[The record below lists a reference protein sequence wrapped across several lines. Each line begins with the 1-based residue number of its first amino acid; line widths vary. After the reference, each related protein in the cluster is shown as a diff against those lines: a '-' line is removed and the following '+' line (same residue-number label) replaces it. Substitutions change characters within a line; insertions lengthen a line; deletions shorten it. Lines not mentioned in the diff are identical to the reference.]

1 MTTNGPR
8 SQARFARQR
17 GLRRVGGAHES
28 RRLPPT
34 GGSVPQCLRG
44 AYVVALAIAL
54 SACSTTPPRVN
65 APSFD
70 ILITNAQIVDGSGGA
85 PRKGSIAITGGK
97 IAAVGDVNGTAA
109 RTIDAKGRTV
119 SPGFIDL
126 HSHSD
131 LTLITDGNGQSKIRQ
146 GVTTEVIGESDSVA
160 PRKALSEGSAGA
172 AGRTRVEGWTDF
184 HGYFAALEKAGISP
198 NLLSYVGLGTVRA
211 MVIGDDDRKATGA
224 EIDAM
229 RTLVS
234 SLMDQGI
241 FGVSTGLIYPPNA
254 FATVD
259 ELSEVTKPAAEK
271 GGLYASHLRYD
282 GLKLRDGI
290 GEAITIGERAGIPVH
305 VFHLKVTGQQNIGRM
320 KEVIEMVE
328 AARARGV
335 RVTAD
340 QYPYV
345 ASSTSLT
352 ATIPPW
358 AQDGGTD
365 KLIARLKDP
374 KERARIR
381 KEMENTNPAW
391 ESRYQS
397 AGTWQN
403 VQLAAIGRTRGAV
416 EAGASPNRKYEGMRI
431 AEAAKQAGK
440 DPFDFVFDLLIDERA
455 SIGCVYFII
464 DEGDLALAMKQPW
477 VAVGSDGSS
486 LATDG
491 PLRAGVPHPR
501 NFGTFPRVLGRYVRE
516 LKVIPLEEA
525 VRKMTSLPASI
536 LGLSDRG
543 TISEGMWAD
552 LVMFDPATVA
562 DQATFEDPFQYPVGI
577 DLVLVNGTVVLEEGK
592 HTNARPGKV
601 LKRPSAGVNA
611 TASGFRSR

>member
-1 MTTNGPR
+1 MMTNRPQSHRDTENVWAGER
-8 SQARFARQR
+8 IA
-17 GLRRVGGAHES
+17 LVS
-28 RRLPPT
+28 RRLSGPFVT
-34 GGSVPQCLRG
+34 
-44 AYVVALAIAL
+44 ALVLTAIA
-54 SACSTTPPRVN
+54 CSNTPPQAT

-70 ILITNAQIVDGSGGA
+70 VLITNAQIVDGTGGA
-85 PRKGSIAITGGK
+85 ARAGSIAISGGK
-97 IAAVGDVNGTAA
+97 IAAVGEVTGSAT

-119 SPGFIDL
+119 APGFIDL

-131 LTLITDGNGQSKIRQ
+131 MPLITDGNGQSKIRQ
-146 GVTTEVIGESDSVA
+146 GVTTEVIGESGSVA
-160 PRKALSEGSAGA
+160 PRKAPSASQN
-172 AGRTRVEGWTDF
+172 WTDF
-184 HGYFAALEKAGISP
+184 IGYFAAIEKGGISP
-198 NLLSYVGLGTVRA
+198 NLVSYVGLGTVRA
-211 MVIGDDDRKATGA
+211 MVIGEDDRKPTAA
-224 EIDAM
+224 ELDAM
-229 RTLVS
+229 KTMVS

-254 FATVD
+254 YANVD
-259 ELSEVTKPAAEK
+259 ELSEVSKPAAEK

-282 GLKLRDGI
+282 GGKLREGI
-290 GEAITIGERAGIPVH
+290 EEAIAIGERAKMPVH
-305 VFHLKVTGQQNIGRM
+305 VFHVKVTGQKNFGRM
-320 KEVIEMVE
+320 KEVIEIVE

-358 AQDGGTD
+358 ALDGGTD
-365 KLIARLKDP
+365 KLIARLKDRQ
-374 KERARIR
+374 ERARIR
-381 KEMENTNPAW
+381 KEMENTNPSW

-403 VQLAAIGRTRGAV
+403 VQLAAIGRTRGGTNDAV
-416 EAGASPNRKYEGMRI
+416 SPNRKYEGMRV

-440 DPFDFVFDLLIDERA
+440 DPFEFVFDLLIEERG
-455 SIGCVYFII
+455 SVGCVYFII
-464 DEGDLALAMKQPW
+464 DEADLALAMKQPW
-477 VAVGSDGSS
+477 VAVGSDGSA
-486 LATDG
+486 LATEG

-543 TISEGMWAD
+543 TIKDGQWAD
-552 LVMFDPATVA
+552 LVIFDPATVA
-562 DQATFEDPFQYPVGI
+562 DRATFEDPFQYPVGI
-577 DLVLVNGTVVLEEGK
+577 DTVLVNGTVVLDEGK

-601 LKRPSAGVNA
+601 LKRPLG
-611 TASGFRSR
+611 TKGT

>member
-1 MTTNGPR
+1 MIT
-8 SQARFARQR
+8 
-17 GLRRVGGAHES
+17 LKRVET
-28 RRLPPT
+28 LF
-34 GGSVPQCLRG
+34 
-44 AYVVALAIAL
+44 LAIVML
-54 SACSTTPPRVN
+54 FSMTACSTTPPQAA

-70 ILITNAQIVDGSGGA
+70 VLITNAQIVDGSGGA
-85 PRKGSIAITGGK
+85 ARTGSIAITGGK
-97 IAAVGDVNGTAA
+97 IAAVGEVTGTAT

-119 SPGFIDL
+119 SPGFIDM

-131 LTLITDGNGQSKIRQ
+131 MTLITDGNGQSKIRQ

-160 PRKALSEGSAGA
+160 PRKAPSDRAP
-172 AGRTRVEGWTDF
+172 WTDF
-184 HGYFAALEKAGISP
+184 NGYFSAIEKGGISP
-198 NLLSYVGLGTVRA
+198 NLLSYIGTGTVRA
-211 MVIGDDDRKATGA
+211 MVIGEDDKQATPKD
-224 EIDAM
+224 ISDM
-229 RTLVS
+229 QQIVRMM
-234 SLMDQGI
+234 MDNQGV
-241 FGVSTGLIYPPNA
+241 FGVSSGLIYPPNA
-254 FATVD
+254 FATVA
-259 ELSEVTKPAAEK
+259 ELGDVAKAAK

-290 GEAITIGERAGIPVH
+290 EEAIAIGERGGIPVH
-305 VFHLKVTGQQNIGRM
+305 IFHIKVTGQKNIGRM
-320 KEVIEMVE
+320 KEVIALVE

-365 KLIARLKDP
+365 KLIARLKDRQ
-374 KERARIR
+374 ERARIR
-381 KEMENTNPAW
+381 KEMENTNPTW

-403 VQLAAIGRTRGAV
+403 VQLAAIGRTRGGTSDPV
-416 EAGASPNRKYEGMRI
+416 SPNRKYEGMRI
-431 AEAAKQAGK
+431 AEAARQAGK
-440 DPFDFVFDLLIDERA
+440 DPFDFVFDLLIEEHA
-455 SIGCVYFII
+455 SISCVYFII
-464 DEGDLALAMKQPW
+464 DEGDLTLAMKQPW

-486 LATDG
+486 LAIDG

-516 LKVIPLEEA
+516 MKVIPLEEA

-536 LGLSDRG
+536 LGLADRG
-543 TISEGMWAD
+543 LIKQGMWAD
-552 LVMFDPATVA
+552 LVIFDPATVA
-562 DQATFEDPFQYPVGI
+562 DKATFEDPFQYPVGI
-577 DLVLVNGTVVLEEGK
+577 NTVLVNGTVVLDEGT

-601 LKRPSAGVNA
+601 LKRPAAGVNPK
-611 TASGFRSR
+611 S

>member
-1 MTTNGPR
+1 VIP
-8 SQARFARQR
+8 
-17 GLRRVGGAHES
+17 
-28 RRLPPT
+28 
-34 GGSVPQCLRG
+34 CLRG
-44 AYVVALAIAL
+44 AYVVALAIAM
-54 SACSTTPPRVN
+54 SACSPTAPQAT

-70 ILITNAQIVDGSGGA
+70 ILITNAQIADGSGDA
-85 PRKGSIAITGGK
+85 PRKGSVAITAGK
-97 IAAVGDVNGTAA
+97 IAAVGDVSGTAT

-119 SPGFIDL
+119 SPGFIDM

-131 LTLITDGNGQSKIRQ
+131 MTLVTDGNGQSKIRQ
-146 GVTTEVIGESDSVA
+146 GVTTEVVGESDSVA
-160 PRKALSEGSAGA
+160 PRKESSERAP
-172 AGRTRVEGWTDF
+172 WTDF
-184 HGYFAALEKAGISP
+184 DGYFAAIEKGGISP

-211 MVIGDDDRKATGA
+211 MVVGEDDRNASGA
-224 EIDAM
+224 EIESM
-229 RTLVS
+229 QKMVS

-254 FATVD
+254 FANVD
-259 ELSEVTKPAAEK
+259 ELSEVSKAAAQK

-290 GEAITIGERAGIPVH
+290 GEAIAIGERAKIPVH
-305 VFHLKVTGQQNIGRM
+305 VFHIKVTGQKNVGRM

-328 AARARGV
+328 AARARGL

-358 AQDGGTD
+358 AQDGGTE

-381 KEMENTNPAW
+381 KEMENTNPTW

-403 VQLAAIGRTRGAV
+403 VQLASIGRTRGAV
-416 EAGASPNRKYEGMRI
+416 EAGASPNRKYEGMRVL
-431 AEAAKQAGK
+431 EAAKQAGK
-440 DPFDFVFDLLIDERA
+440 DPFDFVFDLLIAERG

-486 LATDG
+486 LATEG
-491 PLRAGVPHPR
+491 PLHVGVPHPR

-516 LKVIPLEEA
+516 LKVISLEEA

-536 LGLSDRG
+536 LGIADRG
-543 TISEGMWAD
+543 AIKQGMWAD
-552 LVMFDPATVA
+552 LVIFDPATVA
-562 DQATFEDPFQYPVGI
+562 DKATFEDPFQYPVGI
-577 DLVLVNGTVVLEEGK
+577 DTVLVNGTVVLDEGT

-601 LKRPSAGVNA
+601 LQRPSAR
-611 TASGFRSR
+611 ASGSLSTQF